1 MKKDIKQ
8 MNLMCQSHSGLPSAR
23 RKLRH
28 TAITPKPQGKGI
40 SAHSLVATTQS
51 RCHLASIDRN
61 AAPRRT
67 LLPRGRSPLPLS
79 PTAALWA
86 KRLRTGRFLL
96 RFNEHVAGS
105 APRRAHT
112 SAPTS
117 QNRRKPLP
125 PSKKQHPRAARHGP
139 SAVPIRRNQHLEV
152 SSTRRSE
159 FCSAAITKPEFHTPN
174 QPPVPTTS
182 SSLAQDASDCT
193 SPPDYYFKKEVNLRF
208 QTAQSGMHLNSRSI
222 HFCRHVEARRH
233 QRAIS

>member
-96 RFNEHVAGS
+96 DSTSTWLVLPLAGHT
-105 APRRAHT
+105 RAH
-112 SAPTS
+112 
-117 QNRRKPLP
+117 R
-125 PSKKQHPRAARHGP
+125 HPRIEESHCPPPKSSTPGRLATAPLQFLSGAINTSRSAAPGGAS
-139 SAVPIRRNQHLEV
+139 SAVLQLQNPNFTHQTSL
-152 SSTRRSE
+152 RS
-159 FCSAAITKPEFHTPN
+159 
-174 QPPVPTTS
+174 
-182 SSLAQDASDCT
+182 L
-193 SPPDYYFKKEVNLRF
+193 
-208 QTAQSGMHLNSRSI
+208 
-222 HFCRHVEARRH
+222 
-233 QRAIS
+233 QRAPAWHRMLQIARLLPTIILRRRLI